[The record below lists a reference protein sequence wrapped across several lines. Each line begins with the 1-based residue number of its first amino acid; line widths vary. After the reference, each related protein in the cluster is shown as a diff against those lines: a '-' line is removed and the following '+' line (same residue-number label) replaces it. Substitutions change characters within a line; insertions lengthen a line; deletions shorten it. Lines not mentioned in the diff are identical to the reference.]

1 MNLSCSKLSH
11 WWTRKLAHFIST
23 QHIRQIS
30 VYLCTSRLQWNNR
43 RNTFFKPNQLGNSQ
57 AAREICKAHL
67 RELTNQ
73 CNRFV
78 VELLLLRRQSVLRY
92 FQTDAAMPQGRIQ
105 PRPGLLN
112 SGCQCV
118 PGLPWTTLNIPMN
131 SRLMSH
137 YSYLPIPKI
146 QMCIKEVMAKSNQG
160 RQRIGSLQHVSFA
173 YQPRG
178 PTDSMPHLVG
188 NPANIVGV
196 VGFVHYGESILDTT
210 MHWDVHSGPSQAQQG
225 PARIWAAVPAAR
237 WTAGA
242 VGTYSTPMFW
252 WVAHP
257 IWTAFMMRMRCL
269 VHNS

>member
-30 VYLCTSRLQWNNR
+30 VYLCTSGLQWNNR

-73 CNRFV
+73 SNRFV

-92 FQTDAAMPQGRIQ
+92 FQTVAAMPQGRIQ

-131 SRLMSH
+131 SWLMSH
-137 YSYLPIPKI
+137 YYYRPIPKI

-178 PTDSMPHLVG
+178 PTDSMPHSVG

-210 MHWDVHSGPSQAQQG
+210 MHWSIQDPHRLSRAQPGSELLSQLRVGQQVL
-225 PARIWAAVPAAR
+225 WAHTPHPCFDGSPIQFEQPLWCGCAVLY
-237 WTAGA
+237 TT
-242 VGTYSTPMFW
+242 VS
-252 WVAHP
+252 
-257 IWTAFMMRMRCL
+257 
-269 VHNS
+269 